1 MYDEYDIVDETNL
14 IILDYIEKNNLLEN
28 SNALEIVDAV
38 DVYKL
43 IPNSKNNNLN
53 NYDFRGM
60 RIYKFNSGDEEDKIV
75 ISYGKLDSDTMQNLL
90 GKSGISPEDIEE
102 LRNNSKN
109 KRRIVENKSDKS
121 KFIEHLKSDMVRNQ
135 YLVMHLAETLGLD
148 TEKIIMDYKENQNS
162 NTDKI
167 EDVKKINN
175 YNLEQIKEQRQQIAN
190 MYNGSN
196 EDSDDLKPKSI

>member
-1 MYDEYDIVDETNL
+1 
-14 IILDYIEKNNLLEN
+14 
-28 SNALEIVDAV
+28 
-38 DVYKL
+38 
-43 IPNSKNNNLN
+43 
-53 NYDFRGM
+53 M